1 MITETEANMAAVHTA
16 ILRKANAAVGREL
29 RGFYLTDR
37 GGHKLA
43 KFPPLFLG
51 NGCPQVLN
59 LGMMLSN
66 EDDKS
71 DVSDPGR
78 PGIADK
84 LWIKG

>member
-1 MITETEANMAAVHTA
+1 LVFKAEAKMGTTHTA
-16 ILRKANAAVGREL
+16 ILRKADTAVGREL
-29 RGFYLTDR
+29 SRFDLTDR

-43 KFPPLFLG
+43 KFPALFLG

-59 LGMMLSN
+59 LRMMLAY

-78 PGIADK
+78 P
-84 LWIKG
+84 